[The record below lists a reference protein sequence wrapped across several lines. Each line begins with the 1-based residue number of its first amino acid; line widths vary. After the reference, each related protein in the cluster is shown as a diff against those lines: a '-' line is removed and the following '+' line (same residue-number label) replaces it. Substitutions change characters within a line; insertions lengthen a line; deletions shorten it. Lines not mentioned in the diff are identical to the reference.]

1 MTFYPWPEIE
11 AFHNVRKFTHHY
23 PELVEGGV
31 VTYRP
36 KVKLHGTNAA
46 IQIHKDGTV
55 VAQSRTNVITPQND
69 NMGFA
74 SWVEANKECWAAKAP
89 TDGVIVFGEWCGK
102 GIQPGV
108 AVSEIPKTFAIF
120 AAQSMEYP
128 EYVTYKPELL
138 SAFAPV
144 VGGHPLA
151 HVLPWAGYAMTVD
164 WTKSSEELAGT
175 VDLINEFVL
184 LIEACDP
191 WVKKVFGIE
200 GVGEGLVY
208 YPTSHQGMTNLKNL
222 MFKAK
227 GAKHR
232 VVAAPKAATVDP
244 MVAASAEAFAEMVV
258 TEARLEQGKGIIGT
272 PPYTAPEQLTG
283 KFVGWII
290 GDVQKECQA
299 ELEASGLTWK
309 QVSGTVSR
317 RASKWWL
324 DKTKGN

>member
-11 AFHNVRKFTHHY
+11 AFHQVRKFTHHY

-36 KVKLHGTNAA
+36 KVKLHGTNAG

-55 VAQSRTNVITPQND
+55 IAQSRTNNLTGGHD

-74 SWVEANKECWAAKAP
+74 AWVEANKEFWAEKAP
-89 TDGVIVFGEWCGK
+89 TDGVVLFGEWCGK
-102 GIQPGV
+102 GIQSGV

-120 AAQSMEYP
+120 AAQSMDYP
-128 EYVTYKPELL
+128 DVVFYNPDALE
-138 SAFAPV
+138 AFVPMP
-144 VGGHPLA
+144 GGHPLA
-151 HVLPWAGYAMTVD
+151 HVLPWAGSAIEVD
-164 WTKSSEELAGT
+164 WRKSSEELEVVAN
-175 VDLINEFVL
+175 LINEHVL
-184 LIEACDP
+184 AIEACDP
-191 WVKKVFGIE
+191 WVEATFGIK

-208 YPTSHQGMTNLKNL
+208 YPHSHEGMTNLKNL

-244 MVAASAEAFAEMVV
+244 MVAASQEAFAEMVV
-258 TEARLEQGKGIIGT
+258 TEARLEQGMGLVGSPDKK
-272 PPYTAPEQLTG
+272 LTG
-283 KFVGWII
+283 KFVGWIV
-290 GDVQKECQA
+290 GDIQKECQA

-309 QVSGTVSR
+309 QVAGAVGG

-324 DKTKGN
+324 SKCGL

>member
-1 MTFYPWPEIE
+1 MFFPWPEIE
-11 AFHNVRKFTHHY
+11 AFHQVRKFTHHY

-46 IQIHKDGTV
+46 IQIHPDGTV
-55 VAQSRTNVITPQND
+55 VAQSRTNVITPRND

-74 SWVEANKECWAAKAP
+74 SWVEANKEFWAEKAT
-89 TDGVIVFGEWCGK
+89 TDGVVVFGEWCGR
-102 GIQPGV
+102 GIQSGV

-120 AAQSMEYP
+120 AAQSMQYP
-128 EYVTYKPELL
+128 EYVTYEPDLL
-138 SAFAPV
+138 AAFAPKP
-144 VGGHPLA
+144 GGHPLA
-151 HVLPWAGYAMTVD
+151 RVLPWAGMSITVD
-164 WTKSSEELAGT
+164 WTKASEELEP
-175 VDLINEFVL
+175 VVFLINEHVQHV
-184 LIEACDP
+184 EACDP
-191 WVKKVFGIE
+191 WVEMLFGIK
-200 GVGEGLVY
+200 GTGEGLVY

-244 MVAASAEAFAEMVV
+244 QVAASVEAFAEMVV
-258 TEARLEQGKGIIGT
+258 TEARLEQGMGLIGS
-272 PPYTAPEQLTG
+272 PDKKLTG
-283 KFVGWII
+283 KFVGWIV

-309 QVSGTVSR
+309 QVAGAVSG

-324 DKTKGN
+324 GKTQP